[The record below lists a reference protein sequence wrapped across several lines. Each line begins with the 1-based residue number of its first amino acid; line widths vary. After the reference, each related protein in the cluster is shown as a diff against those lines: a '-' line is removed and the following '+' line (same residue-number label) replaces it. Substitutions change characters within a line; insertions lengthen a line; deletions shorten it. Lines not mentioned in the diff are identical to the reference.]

1 MKKNIIIILLIITSA
16 VFGVLSLIYKIE
28 TAKLSELANEQM
40 KIAQESR
47 ELVQRQTLIAE
58 EATMEAMRQKQIVE
72 DLLEK
77 CQQNN

>member
-1 MKKNIIIILLIITSA
+1 MKKNIIIIVLIITSG
-16 VFGVLSLIYKIE
+16 VFGVLSLINKIE
-28 TAKLSELANEQM
+28 GARLTELANERL
-40 KIAQESR
+40 KIAQENL

-58 EATMEAMRQKQIVE
+58 EATKEAMRQKQIVE